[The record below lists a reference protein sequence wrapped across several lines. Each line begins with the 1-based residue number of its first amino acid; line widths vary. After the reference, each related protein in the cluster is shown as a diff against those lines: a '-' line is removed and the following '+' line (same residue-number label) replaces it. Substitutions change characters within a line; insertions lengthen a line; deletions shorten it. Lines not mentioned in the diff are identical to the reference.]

1 MVYRLTS
8 CSFVKG
14 TAQSNFAANV
24 LDAPTLLRL
33 GGGDV
38 KGFEVL
44 KHALPSPE
52 DVMASRNAT
61 ARGVLGIEEDSKKSA
76 GALALQRSIE
86 VVEQVMNGALV
97 KTGAIPTDPDALVSL
112 RHDYVSR
119 YCVLK

>member
-1 MVYRLTS
+1 MMYRLTTRHL
-8 CSFVKG
+8 VTG

-33 GGGDV
+33 GGGEV
-38 KGFEVL
+38 TGFEVL

-52 DVMASRNAT
+52 DVMASRDAT
-61 ARGVLGIEEDSKKSA
+61 ERDSLGIEPDSKSSA

-97 KTGAIPTDPDALVSL
+97 KTGAIPTDPNALVSL

-119 YCVLK
+119 CCVLK